1 MNLLINESPLQV
13 LPTLAVKIGL
23 NQALVLQQMYYWLRI
38 AKNYR
43 DGHKWI
49 YKTLEDWHKEFP
61 FWSKSTLERTIRKLE
76 EQQLIVVGH
85 YNRLKMDRTKW
96 YRLNQEA
103 IADLCTDQCTQHDD
117 MQVSKMTEPTSASSE
132 LPCQQNDENGASN
145 LTSAIPKDYTENTTE
160 TTSFDSQHDKKAV
173 PTAEQFHIDNGFGRL
188 NPYIAQKI
196 AFWKNHLNE
205 DLVIFAMKT
214 AINYQV
220 PKWSYVESVLKDWQH
235 KQLKTVGDV
244 EIYKQSTQT
253 KRQAGLKQQRTE
265 IIPHWFQKRQNAH
278 AHEESEH
285 ALPIDFEAERKKI
298 LKKLNR
304 HL

>member
-1 MNLLINESPLQV
+1 M
-13 LPTLAVKIGL
+13 
-23 NQALVLQQMYYWLRI
+23 
-38 AKNYR
+38 
-43 DGHKWI
+43 
-49 YKTLEDWHKEFP
+49 
-61 FWSKSTLERTIRKLE
+61 
-76 EQQLIVVGH
+76 
-85 YNRLKMDRTKW
+85 
-96 YRLNQEA
+96 
-103 IADLCTDQCTQHDD
+103 
-117 MQVSKMTEPTSASSE
+117 
-132 LPCQQNDENGASN
+132 
-145 LTSAIPKDYTENTTE
+145 
-160 TTSFDSQHDKKAV
+160 
-173 PTAEQFHIDNGFGRL
+173 
-188 NPYIAQKI
+188 
-196 AFWKNHLNE
+196 
-205 DLVIFAMKT
+205 IFAMKT